1 MKLEHIAMAIIAL
14 LLVLPLFAVM
24 AQAASVK
31 SKEIFSNAAT
41 DKLLESGK
49 ATVVAEA
56 AFSTRYLLAAKGT
69 AAKSAILCTAAL
81 EPVGIMCD
89 EPAIGESGAV
99 ALLGATEG
107 TQYVIASKAIA
118 ENTRVYATAG
128 GKVTDAVVAGAF
140 LVGKTQP
147 GSIAAADGDRIAII
161 PCFPVENPA

>member
-1 MKLEHIAMAIIAL
+1 MKTNTNAGRSLLAM
-14 LLVLPLFAVM
+14 LVLTLFAVM
-24 AQAASVK
+24 ARALGVNQ
-31 SKEIFSNAAT
+31 KEIHCNAAT

-56 AFSTRYLLAAKGT
+56 AFATRYLLAAKGT

-81 EPVGIMCD
+81 EPTGIMCD

-107 TQYVIASKAIA
+107 TQYVVASKAIA
-118 ENTRVYATAG
+118 ENTRVYATAA
-128 GKVTDAVVAGAF
+128 GKVTDAVVSGAF

-161 PCFPVENPA
+161 PTFPRVNP

>member
-1 MKLEHIAMAIIAL
+1 MKIEYIAMLIIAA

-24 AQAASVK
+24 ARAASVK
-31 SKEIFSNAAT
+31 SKEVFANAAT
-41 DKLLESGK
+41 DKTLEDGR

-56 AFSTRYLLAAKGT
+56 AFGTRYLLAAKGT
-69 AAKSAILCTAAL
+69 ASRSAILCTAAL
-81 EPVGIMCD
+81 EPLGPMCD
-89 EPAIGESGAV
+89 EPEIGDSGAV
-99 ALLGATEG
+99 ALLGAAKG
-107 TQYVIASKAIA
+107 TLRVIASKAIA

-147 GSIAAADGDRIAII
+147 GSIAAADGDQIVII